1 MNNENKS
8 GGSKMKGHSDVKLW
22 HTLGHILNDTIGER
36 NSYGLILWSNSS
48 LVTRAADLKLMM
60 SVFSRKT
67 STNGIKTRRHGTKS
81 TSSTL
86 QSQ

>member
-48 LVTRAADLKLMM
+48 LVTRAADLKLIMRRGGM
-60 SVFSRKT
+60 VPKVLAQHCGVSSKT
-67 STNGIKTRRHGTKS
+67 SFKHQRGG
-81 TSSTL
+81 L
-86 QSQ
+86 